1 MTYHETVLL
10 KESIDGLDIKPGG
23 IYVDVTFGGGGHSKE
38 ILKKIGDGKL
48 IAFDQDEDALE
59 NTIDDKR
66 FILINANFRFLK
78 NFLMFHK
85 ILAVD
90 GIIAD
95 LGISSHQIDDPERG
109 FSTRFN
115 SELDLRMDRK
125 SELTAKQILAEYPV
139 ERLSKVFY
147 DYGEL
152 KQSYQIANTIVAER
166 KSKEI
171 RSVDELKTVIEK
183 FAERGKENKFY
194 AQIFQALR
202 IEING
207 EMEALKELLIQ
218 SNEVLNKGGR
228 LVAIAYHSLEDRLVK
243 NYMKSGNF
251 EGTIEKDFYGNVQ
264 SPMKMVTRK
273 PIVPSEEE
281 IEKNKRARSGKL
293 RIAVKN

>member
-10 KESIDGLDIKPGG
+10 KESIDGLDIKSGG

-66 FILINANFRFLK
+66 FTLINANFRFLK

-85 ILAVD
+85 VLAVD

-125 SELTAKQILAEYPV
+125 SELTAKHILAEYPV
-139 ERLSKVFY
+139 EKLSKVFH

-171 RSVDELKTVIEK
+171 KSVDELKTVIEK

-228 LVAIAYHSLEDRLVK
+228 LVVIAYHSLEDRLVK